1 MVYTYT
7 LSELLEDTYIKL
19 SFAKTKE
26 LYELYKLYDE
36 KYFNSKVLSI
46 LNKNIT
52 ISDVLMLYYSF
63 DHFKKMSIQKAFEI
77 NSYDEI
83 MEYSNSFDLYAID
96 STNVIITG
104 IPVFEETNLPR
115 VISNKYRLCNINVN
129 ENDLE
134 DENLKGLL
142 NKITLILRINKIEQS
157 SSSVEKIWFMTSV
170 DKMIAKESDNVNS

>member
-1 MVYTYT
+1 
-7 LSELLEDTYIKL
+7 
-19 SFAKTKE
+19 
-26 LYELYKLYDE
+26 
-36 KYFNSKVLSI
+36 
-46 LNKNIT
+46 
-52 ISDVLMLYYSF
+52 MLYYSF

-134 DENLKGLL
+134 EDNLKSLL
-142 NKITLILRINKIEQS
+142 NKITLILRINKIEES
-157 SSSVEKIWFMTSV
+157 STTIEKIWFMTWV
-170 DKMIAKESDNVNS
+170 EKMISKESDN